1 MNARALIEFYRK
13 RWRARRLQELF
24 AVLGIAVGVALL
36 FAVQVASTSLSAS
49 IEQLTSGL
57 VGRAQWQ
64 LVARDPNGLDDRILT
79 TIRASP
85 DVKTAAALL
94 EMPAALRSRGRVRS
108 ATLVAADSHIGEL
121 DGALP
126 SGYGHVLGALRSV
139 VISDALSSALHV
151 RPGQRVTLA
160 LRGRALSVV
169 AGPPLTSDQ
178 FGALAETPIAVVPL
192 KYGQTLAELPNRI
205 SRVYV
210 LAKQGRNGAV
220 RRLLQR
226 VAAGHADVRS
236 ADFDAQVFEQAA
248 LPNDE
253 STGLFAFIS
262 AFVGFLFAFNALLL
276 LVGQRRELIRLLALW
291 GIRRRDRVRIL
302 LLDALVLGTVASLLG
317 LGLGIL
323 LSRSVFPPTP
333 GYLALAFPV
342 GAGRV
347 VHWRTVELAFGSGVT
362 AAVLATI
369 VPLWRELSKR
379 SRSRQGPV
387 SKGSRRKQHL
397 RSLWRVVLQ
406 RDARWALVASV
417 VSFGLATAVKFAAPG
432 AAVVGVLALIASMVL
447 CLPMLLS
454 ALLAFG
460 HRLQYRSNTS
470 LLLAIEALRA
480 NRTRSVAI
488 AALAAIALL
497 GSVAIEGSH
506 RDLQRG
512 LDQDVHQLSSVSD
525 LWVSAAGPANAL
537 ATTSF
542 RLDAV
547 DQIKRLSDVAAVHI
561 QRGGF
566 LDLGNRRT
574 WVLAPPRDAAQPIPI
589 NQIINGNPRQA
600 IKRLRGH
607 GWAAVSQA
615 LADDQHLR
623 IGQTFTLQ
631 APKPKRFRLAAII
644 SNLGWTPGTTVINA
658 EDYERAW
665 QSTDASALRVDLA
678 PGISPT
684 TGKHHVEQALGA
696 HSGLIVETA
705 AEREHR
711 QRETARQGLA
721 RLTYIAALVL
731 GAAALAMAAA
741 TGAMIWQ
748 RRPALAGAK
757 LIGISTREI
766 RQSLWIE
773 SALLLFLGC
782 TLGALYGLYGVQLLN
797 RTLTTVT
804 GFPVATSLA
813 LPVAALSYATLALL
827 AFTIA
832 ASASHLAAKVPA
844 RTAFQD

>member
-160 LRGRALSVV
+160 LRGRAIPVTV
-169 AGPPLTSDQ
+169 GPSLTSKD
-178 FGALAETPIAVVPL
+178 FGALAQTPIAVVAL
-192 KYGQTLAELPNRI
+192 TYGRALAGLPARV

-210 LAKQGRNGAV
+210 LARKGREGAV

-323 LSRSVFPPTP
+323 LSRSVFPPAP

-342 GAGRV
+342 GAGRI
-347 VHWRTVELAFGSGVT
+347 VHWYVAGLAFGSGV
-362 AAVLATI
+362 AAAMLATI
-369 VPLWRELSKR
+369 VPLWPQLSR
-379 SRSRQGPV
+379 YRTGE
-387 SKGSRRKQHL
+387 RRL